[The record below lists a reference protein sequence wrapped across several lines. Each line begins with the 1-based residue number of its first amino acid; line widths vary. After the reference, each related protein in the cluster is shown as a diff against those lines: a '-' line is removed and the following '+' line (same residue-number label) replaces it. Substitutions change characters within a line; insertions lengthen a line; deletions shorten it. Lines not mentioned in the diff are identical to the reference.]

1 MKKTHRLSAKM
12 RMTFGFSVIV
22 LSIIIM
28 LAVSFTNINR
38 IIQIQGEQ
46 DQVAETARE
55 ITQLRAYENLMSAF
69 VLEYMLEDSQAERRD
84 LLRQIA
90 ENTAL
95 MNEREAL
102 IDQKLIE
109 LPDLRTKFLN
119 IKSILDDY
127 EERQAELIEMVDAG
141 INQEAFAYYQEELRP
156 QLGDIRT
163 MTYELELELDDY
175 LDDLI
180 EGGFSMIMRSQS
192 TMLAFGLLTI
202 LVAVVIIV
210 GLYRIINKISAELK
224 EGISVIG
231 ESAAEIQ
238 ATVSEISAGAAE
250 TASSISETTTTVEE
264 VRQTSM
270 VSGKKAQGM
279 METAQK
285 ATEISEKGMESS
297 QLMVEGMNEI
307 EKQMQ
312 LIHQTISRLSEK
324 NRSIGEITSTV
335 SDIADQSNLL
345 AVNAAIEAAKAGEH
359 GRGFSVVAQEIRSLS
374 DQSKKSTAQVKE
386 ILSEIQNSI
395 QKAVDAIASGSSTVE
410 EGLRLV
416 MEDRRVVEMLTET
429 VEDSMQASIQI
440 SSSSQQQM
448 TGMEQIVPAM
458 ENIRQASDQN
468 VEAIRQVQ
476 EASAELNELG
486 RKLKQITDQYRL

>member
-1 MKKTHRLSAKM
+1 M
-12 RMTFGFSVIV
+12 RMTIGFAIIV
-22 LSIIIM
+22 LSIIAM
-28 LAVSFTNINR
+28 LIISFSSINR

-46 DQVAETARE
+46 DQVADTARE
-55 ITQLRAYENLMSAF
+55 ITQLRAYENLMSALI
-69 VLEYMLEDSQAERRD
+69 LEYLLEESETGRREVI
-84 LLRQIA
+84 REIA
-90 ENTAL
+90 ENAAL
-95 MNEREAL
+95 MNEREHL
-102 IDQKLIE
+102 IGEQLSE
-109 LPDLRTKFLN
+109 LPELQADFIA
-119 IKSILDDY
+119 IKSILDNY
-127 EERQAELIEMVDAG
+127 EERQAETIEMVDAG
-141 INQEAFAYYQEELRP
+141 LYGEALVVYQEELSP
-156 QLGDIRT
+156 QLADIRR
-163 MTYELELELDDY
+163 MTGELELELDAY

-180 EGGFSMIMRSQS
+180 QGGFSMIVRSQS
-192 TMLAFGLLTI
+192 IMLGFGLFTI
-202 LVAVVIIV
+202 LISIIIIIV
-210 GLYRIINKISAELK
+210 LYRMINKVSAELK
-224 EGISVIG
+224 EGVSILG

-238 ATVSEISAGAAE
+238 TTVSEVSAGAAE
-250 TASSISETTTTVEE
+250 TASSISETTTTIEE

-285 ATEISEKGMESS
+285 ATEISEQGMESS
-297 QLMVEGMNEI
+297 QLMVEGMHEI

-312 LIHQTISRLSEK
+312 VIHQTITRLSEQ

-374 DQSKKSTAQVKE
+374 DQSKKSTIQVKE
-386 ILSEIQNSI
+386 ILSQIQHSI
-395 QKAVDAIASGSSTVE
+395 QKTVEAIASGSGTVE

-429 VEDSMQASIQI
+429 IEDAMQASIQI
-440 SSSSQQQM
+440 SSSSQQQI

-476 EASAELNELG
+476 DAATELKELG
-486 RKLKQITDQYRL
+486 SKLKEITDRYRL